1 MASQSHY
8 SSSFSTKNTHQNPQT
23 SRASNLHFRQ
33 MRSSFFSSR
42 KREKEKERN
51 IRTTYIGL
59 NIGVLALISDTRY
72 RATSVQ
78 RVKKRRVDHLGDDA
92 RCLSPHPSPS
102 PSPVCVM
109 EYVVYASTRFTNV
122 FIIKDGRTLSLEMWL
137 LSWLRCYD
145 IVLLSY
151 QVWNRMS
158 CLTWKRREWKT
169 WSKVIENKERTE
181 YLLDKMIDQYFSL
194 RSNVCKFFT
203 WILKIYFV
211 SKYWFWWWYL
221 LFLSYKRMI
230 V

>member
-1 MASQSHY
+1 MCTPASRSCFTFKRKTYRKYACSWHNIRNKTKQGFTP
-8 SSSFSTKNTHQNPQT
+8 SSF
-23 SRASNLHFRQ
+23 L
-33 MRSSFFSSR
+33 
-42 KREKEKERN
+42 
-51 IRTTYIGL
+51 
-59 NIGVLALISDTRY
+59 
-72 RATSVQ
+72 
-78 RVKKRRVDHLGDDA
+78 
-92 RCLSPHPSPS
+92 PSPS